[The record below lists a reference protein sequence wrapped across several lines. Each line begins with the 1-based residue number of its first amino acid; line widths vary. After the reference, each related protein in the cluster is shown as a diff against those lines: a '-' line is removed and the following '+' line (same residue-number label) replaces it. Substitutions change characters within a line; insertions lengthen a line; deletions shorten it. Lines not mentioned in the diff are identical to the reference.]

1 MITTLEHFV
10 SSLYYVYTALIFIYI
25 LMSWLQLPYNVW
37 IGRLRGF
44 LHDTVEPYLRAFRRV
59 IPPFGGLDLSPMLAI
74 VVLFI
79 AHNLA
84 ITVLESFR

>member
-10 SSLYYVYTALIFIYI
+10 SALYYVYTALIFIYI
-25 LMSWLQLPYNVW
+25 LMSWLQLPYNIW

-59 IPPFGGLDLSPMLAI
+59 IPAFGGLDLSPMLAI

-84 ITVLESFR
+84 ISVLESFR